1 METDEFDMLTLGDK
15 TYMLKLLLPYIDYDK
30 QMWLALF
37 IRIMEF
43 RLTLQFY
50 SSKDCPFREK
60 RNFSM
65 DSIFKEIKPKCPP
78 QYAKMLDNMNMLMNM
93 SAYMDIFS
101 KAEDIMSAF
110 NTSNADN
117 ENEVCAGG
125 NTGGNNN
132 KKAKENGGSKN
143 FDVSPVNMLK
153 GMMSPK
159 QLELFNQYNDM
170 LNN

>member
-110 NTSNADN
+110 NNSNPEDDEEDEVKNTDGDTN
-117 ENEVCAGG
+117 E
-125 NTGGNNN
+125 
-132 KKAKENGGSKN
+132 KAKEKGTSKN
-143 FDVSPVNMLK
+143 FDLSPVNMLK

-159 QLELFNQYNDM
+159 QLELFNQYNNM